1 VSAEGARRGRRDNG
15 LRAAEYAVAGEVDPR
30 VGERLLDV
38 LAAAGIAAYLQS
50 STDCNSVTRAAAV
63 PPRST
68 DRLYVDRAYLAT
80 ARDYIA
86 QLAAEIPDD
95 DLSPAH
101 DADLEAR
108 WREIVAGFNTGPVGD
123 DRPWPAAED
132 VSSDCPDSP
141 ARADQDTPSIRRLP
155 PAADSA
161 GVSSWRAPDQPSL
174 LDGLDTFGAD
184 LPDEPEEGY
193 TPPPPPPLPKPSK
206 FTVVAVLAIISGFV
220 LFLVPDLVPVDR
232 GIVTLIAFAGIIGGF
247 VTLIWRMRPG
257 DEDDEYD
264 PDNGARV

>member
-1 VSAEGARRGRRDNG
+1 MSAEGARRGRRDNG
-15 LRAAEYAVAGEVDPR
+15 LHAAEYAVAGDVDPR
-30 VGERLLDV
+30 VGEHLLDV
-38 LAAAGIAAYLQS
+38 LAAAGIAAYLQPS
-50 STDCNSVTRAAAV
+50 ADLNPITRAATL
-63 PPRST
+63 PPRPT

-95 DLSPAH
+95 PVPAR

-108 WREIVAGFNTGPVGD
+108 WQEIVAGFNTGPVED
-123 DRPWPAAED
+123 ARPWPEAED
-132 VSSDCPDSP
+132 LDSDRTDAP
-141 ARADQDTPSIRRLP
+141 ARTDQETLGPHRLP
-155 PAADSA
+155 SAAGST
-161 GVSSWRAPDQPSL
+161 GVTSWRAPDQPSL

-193 TPPPPPPLPKPSK
+193 TPPPPPPLPRPSK

-220 LFLVPDLVPVDR
+220 LFLVPDLLPVDR
-232 GIVTLIAFAGIIGGF
+232 SIVTLIGFAGIVGGF

-257 DEDDEYD
+257 DENDEYD
-264 PDNGARV
+264 PDDGARV